1 MTAKEFL
8 SQAWRIDERIESR
21 LEEIER
27 LEARLESGRMA
38 SITGMP
44 RGGASDWTDTANRV
58 IELKNRIGA
67 EVGELCRVKRMVN
80 EAIDAVEDVR
90 YRRVLELRYR
100 NYYTWE
106 KIAEEMDYDARW
118 VRRLHADAL
127 GHVVV
132 PECFA

>member
-27 LEARLESGRMA
+27 LEARLESVRMA

-58 IELKNRIGA
+58 IDLKNRISA
-67 EVGELCRVKRMVN
+67 EMGELCRVKRLVN
-80 EAIDAVEDVR
+80 DAIDAVEDAR

-106 KIAEEMDYDARW
+106 RIAETMDYDSRW
-118 VRRLHADAL
+118 VRRLHASAL
-127 GHVVV
+127 ACVVV
-132 PECFA
+132 PESFA